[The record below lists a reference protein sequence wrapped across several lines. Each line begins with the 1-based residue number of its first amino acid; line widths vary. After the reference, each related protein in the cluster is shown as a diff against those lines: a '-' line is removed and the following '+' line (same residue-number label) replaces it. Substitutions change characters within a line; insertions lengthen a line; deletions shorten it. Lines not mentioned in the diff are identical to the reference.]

1 MLENWSRVLKYWK
14 YGEFKGVLLSVS
26 AFSSVVCIT
35 AGDVL
40 SGSTVSVA
48 KRAVA
53 GEHCLIKFCLYDI
66 MLKTNSSYVSSC
78 LRELSGLTSLK
89 SLNLDARQ
97 ITDAGLAALTSLTGL
112 THLDL
117 FGARITDSGTSHLRN
132 LKNLRSLEICG
143 GGLTDAGVKNIKD
156 LSSLS
161 LLNLSQNCNL
171 TDKTLEMISGIDV
184 TLYFVIFPCRREV
197 VENDKMV
204 DRIDLFERFKFP
216 CDKCRIET
224 SKAPEELKISDL
236 GGLQGHSK

>member
-40 SGSTVSVA
+40 SGSTVSLCKLESINLSFTV
-48 KRAVA
+48 
-53 GEHCLIKFCLYDI
+53 
-66 MLKTNSSYVSSC
+66 VSDGG

-184 TLYFVIFPCRREV
+184 TLYFVIFLCRREV

>member
-26 AFSSVVCIT
+26 TFSSVVCIT

-40 SGSTVSVA
+40 SGSLCKLESINLSFTV
-48 KRAVA
+48 
-53 GEHCLIKFCLYDI
+53 
-66 MLKTNSSYVSSC
+66 VSDGG

-184 TLYFVIFPCRREV
+184 TLYFVIFLWLTGLISLNVSNSRVTSAGLRHLKPLKNLRSLTLEACKVTANDIRRLQSAGLPNLV
-197 VENDKMV
+197 NF
-204 DRIDLFERFKFP
+204 R
-216 CDKCRIET
+216 
-224 SKAPEELKISDL
+224 PE
-236 GGLQGHSK
+236 